1 MKLLEIKNNLIKL
14 SFEKSENPILGRFMV
29 LTSPEKSY
37 VAQFVNLKSEV
48 AGNCAIAR
56 LLFTFSSEGIV
67 DNYDGSVPSKDSELA
82 FLNPKELLDLLPV
95 ETPIKFGTL
104 AQHEQVVN
112 LDISIFENNFT
123 AFIERDL
130 DKSVFISN
138 CVRQLFQLKE
148 KSVIIDTDDLFAD
161 YPLIEFSKDFKLPL
175 NAEMIDFLFE
185 YELSGVDSSTKA
197 VIQDIFYAIQQY
209 IKTLE
214 YEFLPIDK
222 FVDVVAAQYKETQM
236 PELALLKNRLLK
248 YRDANIFANTKEE
261 FLALNEIVNEKNCS
275 IISIKNVSDAL
286 QKEVVS
292 FIHKAL
298 ETIEKYVYLFV
309 SFNDDNSDKQL
320 LKQVLNNNH
329 VFTTLLVHNDY
340 KYAKDLKSCA
350 ENIVIFTPQTM
361 QHDFAAYNTFLNKLN
376 LGEAILYGKLTQGI
390 PFIIDIMDLELDLTK
405 DDVLGDKYRFIPV
418 PDTMELMPAESVEAA
433 DNFENSNSSLV
444 AESDNLISTQDFP
457 EVQSLDVKN
466 AIQATQMQQVEISE
480 MTPVVAENS
489 EEVFDSSA
497 FAEDN
502 SSNIVAPVSNIFDEP
517 EEDTPVISEAPE
529 AEEVSNVPEQDN
541 FAQEEDLLQ
550 EDLPLDMEEDLT
562 VDDLD
567 FIEDNQALTENLF
580 AGADDT
586 AQDEIVEAPQSD
598 EFEDY
603 ADAQYEEEQSQVVPV
618 YPVEDSSV
626 GVEDGDC
633 PFAQGD
639 SVSHPRYGRGVVEKI
654 IKYGNKTLCSIS
666 FENVGRRLLDPS
678 ISEFTK
684 L

>member
-14 SFEKSENPILGRFMV
+14 SFDKSENPVLGRFMV

-104 AQHEQVVN
+104 AQQEHIVN
-112 LDISIFENNFT
+112 VDISVFESNFT
-123 AFIERDL
+123 AFVERDI
-130 DKSVFISN
+130 DKAAFISN

-148 KSVIIDTDDLFAD
+148 KSVIIDTDDLFGD
-161 YPLIEFSKDFKLPL
+161 YPLVEFTKDFKLPL

-248 YRDANIFANTKEE
+248 YRDSNIFANTKEE
-261 FLALNEIVNEKNCS
+261 FLSLKEIINEKNCS

-298 ETIEKYVYLFV
+298 ESIEKYVYLFV
-309 SFNDDNSDKQL
+309 SFNDDNSDKQM
-320 LKQVLNNNH
+320 LKQILNNNH

-361 QHDFAAYNTFLNKLN
+361 QHDFASYNTFLNKLN

-418 PDTMELMPAESVEAA
+418 SETMQLMPAEDVEFA
-433 DNFENSNSSLV
+433 NSMENTDIPIAVESNDF
-444 AESDNLISTQDFP
+444 AGQEFP
-457 EVQSLDVKN
+457 EVQSIDVQN
-466 AIQATQMQQVEISE
+466 AIQATQMQNVEISE
-480 MTPVVAENS
+480 MPPVVENS
-489 EEVFDSSA
+489 ADVFESSVFD
-497 FAEDN
+497 EDN

-517 EEDTPVISEAPE
+517 EENSPVILETPA
-529 AEEVSNVPEQDN
+529 AEEVSEEPEQDTY
-541 FAQEEDLLQ
+541 AQEDDLLQ
-550 EDLPLDMEEDLT
+550 EDFPLDMEEDLT

-567 FIEDNQALTENLF
+567 FIEDNQNLTENLF
-580 AGADDT
+580 AGSDDT
-586 AQDEIVEAPQSD
+586 EQDEIVEAPSTD
-598 EFEDY
+598 EFADY
-603 ADAQYEEEQSQVVPV
+603 SDAQYEEDQSQVVPV
-618 YPVEDSSV
+618 YPVEDSAMNN
-626 GVEDGDC
+626 VEDGEC

>member
-14 SFEKSENPILGRFMV
+14 SFDKSENPVLGRFMV

-104 AQHEQVVN
+104 AQQEHIVN
-112 LDISIFENNFT
+112 VDISVFESNFT
-123 AFIERDL
+123 AFVERDI
-130 DKSVFISN
+130 DKAAFISN

-148 KSVIIDTDDLFAD
+148 KSVIIDTDDLFGD
-161 YPLIEFSKDFKLPL
+161 YPLVEFTKDFKLPL

-248 YRDANIFANTKEE
+248 YRDSNIFANTKEE
-261 FLALNEIVNEKNCS
+261 FLSLNEIINEKNCS

-298 ETIEKYVYLFV
+298 ESIEKYVYLFV
-309 SFNDDNSDKQL
+309 SFNDDNSDKQM
-320 LKQVLNNNH
+320 LKQILNNNH

-361 QHDFAAYNTFLNKLN
+361 QHDFASYNTFLNKLN

-418 PDTMELMPAESVEAA
+418 PETMQLMPAEDVEFA
-433 DNFENSNSSLV
+433 NSMENTDIPIAVGSNDF
-444 AESDNLISTQDFP
+444 AGQEFP
-457 EVQSLDVKN
+457 EVQSIDVQN
-466 AIQATQMQQVEISE
+466 AIQATQMQNVEISE
-480 MTPVVAENS
+480 MPPVVENS
-489 EEVFDSSA
+489 ADVFESSVFD
-497 FAEDN
+497 EDN

-517 EEDTPVISEAPE
+517 EENSPVILETPA
-529 AEEVSNVPEQDN
+529 AEEVSEEPEQDTY
-541 FAQEEDLLQ
+541 AQEDDLLQ
-550 EDLPLDMEEDLT
+550 EDFPLDMEEDLT

-567 FIEDNQALTENLF
+567 FIEDNQNLTENLF
-580 AGADDT
+580 AGSDDT
-586 AQDEIVEAPQSD
+586 EQDEIVEAPSTD
-598 EFEDY
+598 EFADY
-603 ADAQYEEEQSQVVPV
+603 SDAQYEEDQSQVVPV
-618 YPVEDSSV
+618 YPVEDSAMNN
-626 GVEDGDC
+626 VEDGEC

>member
-14 SFEKSENPILGRFMV
+14 SFDKSENPVLGRFMV

-95 ETPIKFGTL
+95 ETPINFGTL
-104 AQHEQVVN
+104 AQQEHIVN
-112 LDISIFENNFT
+112 VDISVFESNFT
-123 AFIERDL
+123 AFVERDI
-130 DKSVFISN
+130 DKAAFISN

-148 KSVIIDTDDLFAD
+148 KSVIIDTDDLFGD
-161 YPLIEFSKDFKLPL
+161 YPLVEFTKDFKLPL

-222 FVDVVAAQYKETQM
+222 FVDVVAAQYKESQM

-248 YRDANIFANTKEE
+248 YRDSNIFANTKEE
-261 FLALNEIVNEKNCS
+261 FLSLNEIINEKNCS

-298 ETIEKYVYLFV
+298 ESIEKYVYLFV
-309 SFNDDNSDKQL
+309 SFNDDNSDKQM
-320 LKQVLNNNH
+320 LKQILNNNH

-361 QHDFAAYNTFLNKLN
+361 QHDFASYNTFLNKLN

-418 PDTMELMPAESVEAA
+418 PETMQLMPAEDVEFA
-433 DNFENSNSSLV
+433 NSMENTDIPIAVGSNDF
-444 AESDNLISTQDFP
+444 AGQEFP
-457 EVQSLDVKN
+457 EVQSIDVQN
-466 AIQATQMQQVEISE
+466 AIQATQMQNVEISE
-480 MTPVVAENS
+480 MPPVVENS
-489 EEVFDSSA
+489 ADVFESSVFD
-497 FAEDN
+497 EDN

-517 EEDTPVISEAPE
+517 EENSPVILETPA
-529 AEEVSNVPEQDN
+529 AEEVSEEPEQDTY
-541 FAQEEDLLQ
+541 AQEDDLLQ
-550 EDLPLDMEEDLT
+550 EDFPLDMEEDLT

-567 FIEDNQALTENLF
+567 FIEDNQNLTENLF
-580 AGADDT
+580 AGSDDT
-586 AQDEIVEAPQSD
+586 EQDEIVEAPSTD
-598 EFEDY
+598 EFADY
-603 ADAQYEEEQSQVVPV
+603 SDAQYEEDQSQVVPV
-618 YPVEDSSV
+618 YPVEDSAMNN
-626 GVEDGDC
+626 VEDGEC

>member
-14 SFEKSENPILGRFMV
+14 SFDKSENPVLGRFMV

-104 AQHEQVVN
+104 AQQEHVVN
-112 LDISIFENNFT
+112 VDISVFESNFT
-123 AFIERDL
+123 AFVERDI
-130 DKSVFISN
+130 DKAAFISN

-148 KSVIIDTDDLFAD
+148 KSVIIDTDDLFGD
-161 YPLIEFSKDFKLPL
+161 YPLVEFTKDFKLPL

-248 YRDANIFANTKEE
+248 YRDSNIFANTKEE
-261 FLALNEIVNEKNCS
+261 FLSLNEIINEKNCS

-298 ETIEKYVYLFV
+298 ESIEKYVYLFV
-309 SFNDDNSDKQL
+309 SFNDDNSDKQM
-320 LKQVLNNNH
+320 LKQILNNNH

-361 QHDFAAYNTFLNKLN
+361 QHDFASYNTFLNKLN

-418 PDTMELMPAESVEAA
+418 PETMQLMPAEDVEFA
-433 DNFENSNSSLV
+433 NSIENTDIPIAVETNDF
-444 AESDNLISTQDFP
+444 AGQEFP
-457 EVQSLDVKN
+457 EVQSIDVQN
-466 AIQATQMQQVEISE
+466 AIQATQMQNVEISE
-480 MTPVVAENS
+480 MTPTVENS
-489 EEVFDSSA
+489 EEVFESSV
-497 FAEDN
+497 FDEDN
-502 SSNIVAPVSNIFDEP
+502 SSNIVAPVSNIFDEQ
-517 EEDTPVISEAPE
+517 EENTSVISETPV
-529 AEEVSNVPEQDN
+529 AEEVSEEPEQDT
-541 FAQEEDLLQ
+541 FAQEDDLLQ
-550 EDLPLDMEEDLT
+550 EDFPLDMEEDLT

-567 FIEDNQALTENLF
+567 FIEDNQTLTENLF
-580 AGADDT
+580 AGSDDT
-586 AQDEIVEAPQSD
+586 EQDEIVEAPSTD
-598 EFEDY
+598 EFADY
-603 ADAQYEEEQSQVVPV
+603 SDAQYEEDKSQVVPV
-618 YPVEDSSV
+618 YPVEDSAMNN
-626 GVEDGDC
+626 VEDGEC

-639 SVSHPRYGRGVVEKI
+639 SVSHPRYGRGIVEKI

>member
-14 SFEKSENPILGRFMV
+14 SFDKFENPVLGRFMV

-67 DNYDGSVPSKDSELA
+67 DNYDGSVPSKNSELA

-104 AQHEQVVN
+104 AQQEHVVN
-112 LDISIFENNFT
+112 VDISVFESNFT
-123 AFIERDL
+123 AFVERDI
-130 DKSVFISN
+130 DKAVFISN

-148 KSVIIDTDDLFAD
+148 KSVIIDTDDLFGD
-161 YPLIEFSKDFKLPL
+161 YPLVEFTKDFKLPL

-248 YRDANIFANTKEE
+248 YRDSNIFANTKEE
-261 FLALNEIVNEKNCS
+261 FLSLNEIINEKNCS

-298 ETIEKYVYLFV
+298 ESIEKYVYLFV
-309 SFNDDNSDKQL
+309 SFNDDNSDKQM
-320 LKQVLNNNH
+320 LKQILNNNH

-361 QHDFAAYNTFLNKLN
+361 QHDFASYNTFLNKLN

-418 PDTMELMPAESVEAA
+418 PETMQLMPAEDVEFA
-433 DNFENSNSSLV
+433 NSIENTDIPV
-444 AESDNLISTQDFP
+444 AVETNDFAGQEFP
-457 EVQSLDVKN
+457 EVQSIDVQN
-466 AIQATQMQQVEISE
+466 AIQATQMQNVEISE
-480 MTPVVAENS
+480 MTPTVENS
-489 EEVFDSSA
+489 EEVFESSV
-497 FAEDN
+497 FDEGN
-502 SSNIVAPVSNIFDEP
+502 SSNIVAPVSNIFDDQ
-517 EEDTPVISEAPE
+517 EENTPVISETPA
-529 AEEVSNVPEQDN
+529 AEEVSEEPEQDT
-541 FAQEEDLLQ
+541 FAQEDDLLQ
-550 EDLPLDMEEDLT
+550 EDFPLDMEEDLT

-567 FIEDNQALTENLF
+567 FIEDNQTLTENLF
-580 AGADDT
+580 AGSDDT
-586 AQDEIVEAPQSD
+586 EQDEIVEAPSTD
-598 EFEDY
+598 EFADY
-603 ADAQYEEEQSQVVPV
+603 SDAQYEEDKSQVVPV
-618 YPVEDSSV
+618 YPVEDSAMNN
-626 GVEDGDC
+626 VEDGEC

-639 SVSHPRYGRGVVEKI
+639 SVSHPRYGRGIVEKI

>member
-14 SFEKSENPILGRFMV
+14 SFDKSENPVLGRFMV

-95 ETPIKFGTL
+95 ETPINFGTL
-104 AQHEQVVN
+104 AQQEHIVN
-112 LDISIFENNFT
+112 VDISVFESNFT
-123 AFIERDL
+123 AFVERDI
-130 DKSVFISN
+130 DKAAFISN

-148 KSVIIDTDDLFAD
+148 KSVIIDTDDLFGD
-161 YPLIEFSKDFKLPL
+161 YPLVEFTKDFKLPL

-248 YRDANIFANTKEE
+248 YRDSNIFANTKEE
-261 FLALNEIVNEKNCS
+261 FLSLKEIINEKNCS

-298 ETIEKYVYLFV
+298 ESIEKYVYLFV
-309 SFNDDNSDKQL
+309 SFNDDNSDKQM
-320 LKQVLNNNH
+320 LKQILNNNH

-361 QHDFAAYNTFLNKLN
+361 QHDFASYNTFLNKLN

-418 PDTMELMPAESVEAA
+418 PETMQLMPAEDVEFA
-433 DNFENSNSSLV
+433 NSMENTDIPIAVGSNDF
-444 AESDNLISTQDFP
+444 AGQEFP
-457 EVQSLDVKN
+457 EVQSIDVQN
-466 AIQATQMQQVEISE
+466 AIQATQMQNVEISE
-480 MTPVVAENS
+480 MPPVVENS
-489 EEVFDSSA
+489 ADVFESSVFD
-497 FAEDN
+497 EDN

-517 EEDTPVISEAPE
+517 EENSPVILETPA
-529 AEEVSNVPEQDN
+529 AEEVSEEPEQDTY
-541 FAQEEDLLQ
+541 AQEDDLLQ
-550 EDLPLDMEEDLT
+550 EDFPLDMEEDLT

-567 FIEDNQALTENLF
+567 FIEDNQNLTESLF
-580 AGADDT
+580 AGSDDT
-586 AQDEIVEAPQSD
+586 EQDEIVEAPSTD
-598 EFEDY
+598 EFADY
-603 ADAQYEEEQSQVVPV
+603 SDAQYEEDQSQVVPV
-618 YPVEDSSV
+618 YPVEDSAMNN
-626 GVEDGDC
+626 VEDGEC

>member
-14 SFEKSENPILGRFMV
+14 SFDKSENPVLGRFMV

-104 AQHEQVVN
+104 AQQEHIVN
-112 LDISIFENNFT
+112 VDISVFESNFT
-123 AFIERDL
+123 AFVERDI
-130 DKSVFISN
+130 DKAAFISN

-148 KSVIIDTDDLFAD
+148 KSVIIDTDDLFGD
-161 YPLIEFSKDFKLPL
+161 YPLVEFTKDFKLPL

-248 YRDANIFANTKEE
+248 YRDSNIFANTKEE
-261 FLALNEIVNEKNCS
+261 FLSLNEIINEKNCS

-298 ETIEKYVYLFV
+298 ESIEKYVYLFV
-309 SFNDDNSDKQL
+309 SFNDDNSDKQM
-320 LKQVLNNNH
+320 LKQILNNNH

-361 QHDFAAYNTFLNKLN
+361 QHDFASYNTFLNKLN

-418 PDTMELMPAESVEAA
+418 PETMQLMPAEDVEFA
-433 DNFENSNSSLV
+433 NSMENTDIPIAVESNDF
-444 AESDNLISTQDFP
+444 AGQEFP
-457 EVQSLDVKN
+457 EVQSIDVQN
-466 AIQATQMQQVEISE
+466 AIQATQMQNVEISE
-480 MTPVVAENS
+480 MPPVVENS
-489 EEVFDSSA
+489 ADVFESSVFD
-497 FAEDN
+497 EDN

-517 EEDTPVISEAPE
+517 EENSPVILETPA
-529 AEEVSNVPEQDN
+529 AEEVSEEPEQDTY
-541 FAQEEDLLQ
+541 AQEDDLLQ
-550 EDLPLDMEEDLT
+550 EDFPLDMEEDLT

-567 FIEDNQALTENLF
+567 FIEDNQNLTENLF
-580 AGADDT
+580 AGSDDT
-586 AQDEIVEAPQSD
+586 EQDEIVEAPSTD
-598 EFEDY
+598 EFADY
-603 ADAQYEEEQSQVVPV
+603 SDAQYEEDQSQVVPV
-618 YPVEDSSV
+618 YPVEDSAMNN
-626 GVEDGDC
+626 VEDGEC

>member
-14 SFEKSENPILGRFMV
+14 SFDKSENPVLGRFMV

-104 AQHEQVVN
+104 AQQEHIVN
-112 LDISIFENNFT
+112 VDISVFESNFT
-123 AFIERDL
+123 AFVERDI
-130 DKSVFISN
+130 DKAAFISN

-148 KSVIIDTDDLFAD
+148 KSVIIDTDDLFGD
-161 YPLIEFSKDFKLPL
+161 YPLVEFTKDFKLPL

-248 YRDANIFANTKEE
+248 YRDSNIFANTKEE
-261 FLALNEIVNEKNCS
+261 FLSLNEIINEKNCS

-298 ETIEKYVYLFV
+298 ESIEKYVYLFV
-309 SFNDDNSDKQL
+309 SFNDDNSDKQM
-320 LKQVLNNNH
+320 LKQILNNNH

-361 QHDFAAYNTFLNKLN
+361 QHDFASYNTFLNKLN

-418 PDTMELMPAESVEAA
+418 PETMQLMPAEDVEFA
-433 DNFENSNSSLV
+433 NSMENTDIPIAVGSNDF
-444 AESDNLISTQDFP
+444 AGQEFP
-457 EVQSLDVKN
+457 EVQSIDVQN
-466 AIQATQMQQVEISE
+466 AIQATQMQNVEISE
-480 MTPVVAENS
+480 MPPVVENS
-489 EEVFDSSA
+489 ADVFESSVFD
-497 FAEDN
+497 EDN

-517 EEDTPVISEAPE
+517 EENSPVILETPA
-529 AEEVSNVPEQDN
+529 AEEVSEEPEQDTY
-541 FAQEEDLLQ
+541 AQEDDLLQ
-550 EDLPLDMEEDLT
+550 EDFPLDMEEDLT

-567 FIEDNQALTENLF
+567 FIEDNQTLTENLF
-580 AGADDT
+580 AGSDDT
-586 AQDEIVEAPQSD
+586 EQDEIVEAPSTD
-598 EFEDY
+598 EFADY
-603 ADAQYEEEQSQVVPV
+603 SDAQYEEDQSQVVPV
-618 YPVEDSSV
+618 YPVEDSAMNN
-626 GVEDGDC
+626 VEDGEC